1 MVTEIRQRLRDT
13 AGDESGISLVEV
25 LVVIMIIGMIA
36 AIGVPSFACEKTRA
50 EDASSKALARTA
62 AAAMEA
68 YAHDNLGA
76 YDGANGTKLNQINSE
91 IPSSVV
97 VATQA
102 NCSPDYCYRI
112 TTPANASTGNT
123 FVLTKEGDGSL
134 LSSCTTEGTG
144 GCPTGGRWS
153 AE

>member
-1 MVTEIRQRLRDT
+1 MLKRARER
-13 AGDESGISLVEV
+13 ASNESGISLVEV

-50 EDASSKALARTA
+50 EDASSKAMARTA

-76 YDGANGTKLNQINSE
+76 YDGANGTKLNAINSE
-91 IPSSVV
+91 IPSSMVV
-97 VATQA
+97 STQA

-112 TTPANASTGNT
+112 TTPPNPSTNNT

-134 LSSCTTEGTG
+134 LSTCTTQGTG
-144 GCPTGGRWS
+144 GCPSGGVWA